1 MTAPRLILAL
11 AALAFLGFGIAF
23 LVSPA
28 AMGAL
33 VDLDLISATARTEVR
48 AMYGGLEIGL
58 GVGLL
63 TLLLRHRQVAL
74 GLRVALAAFVGL
86 AAGRLYGLAVD
97 GWWQPIMWL
106 LTTVEVLAAGLC
118 WWAIRAVRAADE
130 GAGIG
135 NATPPPARPPTRA
148 TYEPPP
154 GA

>member
-33 VDLDLISATARTEVR
+33 VELDLTSATARTEVR

-63 TLLLRHRQVAL
+63 TLLFRHRQVAL

-106 LTTVEVLAAGLC
+106 LTAVEVLAAGLC
-118 WWAIRAVRAADE
+118 WWAIHAVRAAEETPRE
-130 GAGIG
+130 GEEA
-135 NATPPPARPPTRA
+135 PPPPKTLPPTPSEASQR
-148 TYEPPP
+148 
-154 GA
+154 